1 MEEQGQE
8 CGQLNRTGNRTVCLD
23 FLRVAATE
31 AVVFLHTLSGSVT
44 YRGFFATDGE
54 ETIYWI
60 LKDLV
65 VWCVPVFL
73 MISGYLFLNPKKR
86 ITWKDMLGR
95 YVSRIVLA
103 LLLFGVPFAGMEL
116 VLTEKCFR
124 MDMVWRSFWM
134 VLTGESWAH
143 MWYLYLILALYLF
156 TPLIKWVL
164 ERLPVWAIRTGM
176 VLIFLETSLI
186 PFIRLGM
193 GDTEVAIFGESAIY
207 LFFYLE
213 GYLLHLRKRECS
225 RGGRIGMLAMLSVI
239 LGVSVFSRVTR
250 IFWADMAYNHPYT
263 VILSVLL
270 MYLAFS
276 WEEILQKKNTAPL
289 EKLSGLCFGI
299 YLTHP
304 IFLNII
310 NKGFHITVFDFAH
323 PYLILPLFWVVA
335 LMGAILL
342 SALLGRIKWLKE
354 HVL

>member
-1 MEEQGQE
+1 MEEQVQE
-8 CGQLNRTGNRTVCLD
+8 CGQLNRIGSRTACLD
-23 FLRVAATE
+23 VLRVAATLG
-31 AVVFLHTLSGSVT
+31 VVFLHTLSGSVT

-86 ITWKDMLGR
+86 ISWKEMLGR

-124 MDMVWRSFWM
+124 VDMVRRSLWM
-134 VLTGESWAH
+134 VLTGENWAH
-143 MWYLYLILALYLF
+143 MWYLYLILVLYLF

-164 ERLPVWAIRTGM
+164 ERLPVWVIVTVMA
-176 VLIFLETSLI
+176 LIFLETSLL

-193 GDTEVAIFGESAIY
+193 GDTEVTIWGADAIY

-213 GYLLHLRKRECS
+213 GYLLHLGKRECS
-225 RGGRIGMLAMLSVI
+225 RRGRIGMLAVLAGI
-239 LGVSVFSRVTR
+239 LGISVFCRVTR

-263 VILSVLL
+263 VFLSLLL
-270 MYLAFS
+270 MHLAFS
-276 WEEILQKKNTAPL
+276 WEGILQKKNTAPL
-289 EKLSGLCFGI
+289 ERFSGLCFGI

-310 NKGFHITVFDFAH
+310 NKGFHITIFDFAH

-342 SALLGRIKWLKE
+342 SVLLGRIKWLKK